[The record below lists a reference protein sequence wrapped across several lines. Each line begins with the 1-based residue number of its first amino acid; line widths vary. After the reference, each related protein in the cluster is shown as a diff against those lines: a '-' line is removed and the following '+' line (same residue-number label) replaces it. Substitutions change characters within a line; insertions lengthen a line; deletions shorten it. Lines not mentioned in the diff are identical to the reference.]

1 VGLVDALYT
10 IGKEFSSKTSDI
22 ADYLSLPMVS
32 GKEIRVYLSVANI
45 EDLESE
51 EDKPLQIVGVSK
63 IDVADFLSGIG
74 SDEEKKE
81 RYLYKD
87 PPGSNTSWRYS
98 PLLRLGKPKK
108 DMEKNRVAFLRERN
122 LILKR

>member
-74 SDEEKKE
+74 SDEERRRDIFTKI
-81 RYLYKD
+81 RRVRIHLGD
-87 PPGSNTSWRYS
+87 TSLS
-98 PLLRLGKPKK
+98 
-108 DMEKNRVAFLRERN
+108 
-122 LILKR
+122 